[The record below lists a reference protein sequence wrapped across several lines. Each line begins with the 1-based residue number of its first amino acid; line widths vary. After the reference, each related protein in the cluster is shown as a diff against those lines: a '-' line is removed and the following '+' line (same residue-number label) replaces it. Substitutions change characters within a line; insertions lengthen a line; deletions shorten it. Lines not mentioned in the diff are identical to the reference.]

1 MVDRKKGMRKW
12 QQEFIGDVPNSLTI
26 DKAEGVPE
34 IPQKYSEKPTALS
47 ILRQV
52 KEWIGGWSAL
62 EYTTALFF
70 TSFILFMA
78 FKPFIIQRQSKK
90 RWQMETNYF
99 LALILSALVAF
110 GYYVALVGG

>member
-1 MVDRKKGMRKW
+1 MRKW
-12 QQEFIGDVPNSLTI
+12 QQEFIADVASSVS
-26 DKAEGVPE
+26 GE
-34 IPQKYSEKPTALS
+34 ISSELPQKHAEKPTALS
-47 ILRQV
+47 ILRQIN
-52 KEWIGGWSAL
+52 EWIGEWSSL

-70 TSFILFMA
+70 TSFILLMA

-90 RWQMETNYF
+90 QWEMETNYF